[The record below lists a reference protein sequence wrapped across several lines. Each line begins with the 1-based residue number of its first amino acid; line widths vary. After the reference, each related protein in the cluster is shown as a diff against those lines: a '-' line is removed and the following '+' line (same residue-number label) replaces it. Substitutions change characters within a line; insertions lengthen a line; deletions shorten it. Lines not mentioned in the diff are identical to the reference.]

1 MASLVGVSLPEGA
14 APDSRNS
21 LATWLGRSKESCP
34 YVVSMAANR
43 SLTLRTKR
51 WKYIEPSDGGPMI
64 PWGPKIETGYLKAPQ
79 LFDIRKDIGET
90 NDLSQKKPRLLR
102 KLQEML
108 GATRNSK

>member
-1 MASLVGVSLPEGA
+1 
-14 APDSRNS
+14 
-21 LATWLGRSKESCP
+21 
-34 YVVSMAANR
+34 MAANR

-64 PWGPKIETGYLKAPQ
+64 PWGPKIETGYLKTPQ
-79 LFDIRKDIGET
+79 LFDIRKDISET